1 MATVFDLPDIG
12 EGIKEG
18 EIVTWL
24 VEEGDSIKEEEPVAE
39 VMTDKATVEI
49 PAPRSG
55 IILKRYNNEGDTVQV
70 DTPLVVIGEE
80 GEGWE
85 SDGSEASEA
94 SDTGTEEPEPASS
107 PADQEPEAAEAD
119 SGATATGTEAPP
131 LRSDNGQELEQA
143 PEGRVLATPA
153 TRRVAREKDVDISR
167 VDGTG
172 KAGRVLKEDVLRHAE
187 QTDHEAVAPTGPARE
202 EISGEESEEALPY
215 SGVRKMIGESMSASK
230 ENAAH
235 FTHVD
240 EVDMTRI
247 VEARNNLKETAEERG
262 IKLHYLPFI
271 IKALIPAI
279 KEFPIMNST
288 LDTEEGEIRV
298 KNYYHIGFA
307 CDTDEGLKVPV
318 IRHADRKSIFHIA
331 QEIQEKAEAARE
343 GTIDPD
349 DLQGST
355 FTVTSAGNIGGLFAT
370 PVINYPEVAILGV
383 HEIKER
389 PVAIDGN
396 VEVRD
401 MMYLSL
407 SFDHRVVDG
416 ADGARFCN
424 RLIEFLETPTMLLAE
439 I

>member
-12 EGIKEG
+12 EGIQEG

-24 VEEGDSIKEEEPVAE
+24 VEEGDQIKEEEPVAE

-55 IILKRYNNEGDTVQV
+55 VILKRYNNEGDTVQV
-70 DTPLVVIGEE
+70 DTPLVVIGEK
-80 GEGWE
+80 GEDWQE
-85 SDGSEASEA
+85 SDGDASVETTSEPEE
-94 SDTGTEEPEPASS
+94 EEPSSVDHRENEQPGEDISESTAASGKKT
-107 PADQEPEAAEAD
+107 ALQQE
-119 SGATATGTEAPP
+119 
-131 LRSDNGQELEQA
+131 NGHELEDS

-153 TRRVAREKDVDISR
+153 TRRVAREKEVDLSR
-167 VDGTG
+167 VEGTG
-172 KAGRVLKEDVLRHAE
+172 KAGRILKEDVLRFAE
-187 QTDHEAVAPTGPARE
+187 QSQTDGTESADFVTGQ
-202 EISGEESEEALPY
+202 ITGEESEETVPY
-215 SGVRKMIGESMSASK
+215 SGVRKVIGETMSRSK
-230 ENAAH
+230 NNAAH

-247 VEARNNLKETAEERG
+247 VDTRNNLKEKAKDRG

-271 IKALIPAI
+271 IKALIPTI
-279 KEFPIMNST
+279 REFPMMNST
-288 LDTEEGEIRV
+288 LDEEKGEIRV

-307 CDTDEGLKVPV
+307 CDTKEGLKVPV
-318 IRHADRKSIFHIA
+318 IRHADKKSLFHIA

-343 GTIDPD
+343 GTISPE

-370 PVINYPEVAILGV
+370 PVINYPEVGILGV

-389 PVAIDGN
+389 PVAIDGE
-396 VEVRD
+396 VEIRK

-424 RLIEFLETPTMLLAE
+424 RLIEFLETPAMLLAE
-439 I
+439 L

>member
-12 EGIKEG
+12 EGIQEG

-24 VEEGDSIKEEEPVAE
+24 VEEGDTIKEEEPIAE
-39 VMTDKATVEI
+39 VMTDKATVEV
-49 PAPRSG
+49 PSPRSG
-55 IILKRYNNEGDTVQV
+55 VILKRYNNEGDIV
-70 DTPLVVIGEE
+70 DVHTPLVVIGDE
-80 GEGWE
+80 GEEWE
-85 SDGSEASEA
+85 
-94 SDTGTEEPEPASS
+94 EESIE
-107 PADQEPEAAEAD
+107 EPEAAEPD
-119 SGATATGTEAPP
+119 PQQETTSDEAPESEEAESTISTSP
-131 LRSDNGQELEQA
+131 TENGQELQEA

-153 TRRVAREKDVDISR
+153 TRRVAREKNVDITR
-167 VDGTG
+167 VEGTG
-172 KAGRVLKEDVLRHAE
+172 KAGRILKEDVLRHAE
-187 QTDHEAVAPTGPARE
+187 GATEEADQPTTKPTSPLE
-202 EISGEESEEALPY
+202 EITGEEEEETIPY
-215 SGVRKMIGESMSASK
+215 SGVRKTIGKAMSTSK
-230 ENAAH
+230 NNAAH

-240 EVDMTRI
+240 EVDMTQI
-247 VEARNNLKETAEERG
+247 VEARNSLKEKAEERD

-271 IKALIPAI
+271 LKALVPAL
-279 KEFPIMNST
+279 KEFPQMNST
-288 LDTEEGEIRV
+288 LEEDEGQIRI

-307 CDTDEGLKVPV
+307 CDTEEGLKVPV
-318 IRHADRKSIFHIA
+318 IRHVDKKSIFHIA
-331 QEIQEKAEAARE
+331 QEIQEKAQAARD
-343 GTIDPD
+343 GTIDPQ

-370 PVINYPEVAILGV
+370 PVINYPEVGILGV

-389 PVAIDGN
+389 PVAVDGE

-424 RLIEFLETPTMLLAE
+424 RIIEFLETPTLLLAE